1 MVIAYIRVSTNKQ
14 DMETQKIQICK
25 YAHRE
30 NLIIN
35 EFIEAQESSAR
46 SPKQRKINEL
56 KEKLKKDDI
65 LIVYELSRLGRSMF
79 ETINLVLD
87 MSEKG
92 VQFIFLKQP
101 ELSSFKNAHSKL
113 LLTFYAYIAEVEKDF
128 ISQRTKAGLEKAR
141 QKGKKLGRPFETF
154 NSQYD
159 KDIEEI
165 KELLDKKVPIKSIWK
180 ILYKDKNRSYNGLL
194 YFCKKRKLMCN

>member
-14 DMETQKIQICK
+14 DMETQKIQINK
-25 YAHRE
+25 YARKE
-30 NLIIN
+30 NLSIN
-35 EFIEAQESSAR
+35 EFIKVQESAAR

-56 KEKLKKDDI
+56 RDKLKKDDI

-79 ETINLVLD
+79 ETINFVLE
-87 MSEKG
+87 MSERG
-92 VQFIFLKQP
+92 IQFIFLKQP

-141 QKGKKLGRPFETF
+141 KKGKNLGDPLRHLTA
-154 NSQYD
+154 NTT
-159 KDIEEI
+159 
-165 KELLDKKVPIKSIWK
+165 K
-180 ILYKDKNRSYNGLL
+180 ILIK
-194 YFCKKRKLMCN
+194 

>member
-1 MVIAYIRVSTNKQ
+1 MVLAYIRISTNKQ
-14 DMETQKIQICK
+14 DIETQKLQIFK
-25 YAHRE
+25 YVHKE
-30 NLIIN
+30 DLKID
-35 EFIEAQESSAR
+35 EFIEVQESSAK
-46 SPKQRKINEL
+46 SLKQRKINEL

-79 ETINLVLD
+79 ETINLVLEL
-87 MSEKG
+87 SEKG

-141 QKGKKLGRPFETF
+141 ASGKVLGRPIGSHSSMYDEHLET
-154 NSQYD
+154 
-159 KDIEEI
+159 I
-165 KELLDKKVPIKSIWK
+165 KELIAKELSLKSIWK
-180 ILYKDKNRSYNGLL
+180 FIGKKGHYVSFYN
-194 YFCKKRKLMCN
+194 YCKARKLV

>member
-1 MVIAYIRVSTNKQ
+1 MVLAYIRISTNKQ
-14 DMETQKIQICK
+14 DIETQKLQIFK
-25 YAHRE
+25 YAHKE
-30 NLIIN
+30 YLKID
-35 EFIEAQESSAR
+35 EFIEVQESSAK
-46 SPKQRKINEL
+46 SLKQRKINEL

-79 ETINLVLD
+79 ETINLVLEL
-87 MSEKG
+87 SEKG

-141 QKGKKLGRPFETF
+141 ASGKVLGRPIGSHSSMYDEHLET
-154 NSQYD
+154 
-159 KDIEEI
+159 I
-165 KELLDKKVPIKSIWK
+165 KELIAKELSLKSIWK
-180 ILYKDKNRSYNGLL
+180 FIGKKGHYVSFYN
-194 YFCKKRKLMCN
+194 YCKARKLV

>member
-1 MVIAYIRVSTNKQ
+1 MVLAYIRISTNKQ
-14 DMETQKIQICK
+14 DIETQKLQIFK
-25 YAHRE
+25 YAHKE
-30 NLIIN
+30 DLKID
-35 EFIEAQESSAR
+35 EFIEVQESSAK
-46 SPKQRKINEL
+46 SLKQRKINEL

-79 ETINLVLD
+79 ETINLVLEL
-87 MSEKG
+87 SEKG

-141 QKGKKLGRPFETF
+141 ASGKVLGRPIGSHSSMYDEHLET
-154 NSQYD
+154 
-159 KDIEEI
+159 I
-165 KELLDKKVPIKSIWK
+165 KELIAKELSLKSIWK
-180 ILYKDKNRSYNGLL
+180 FIGKKGHYVSFYN
-194 YFCKKRKLMCN
+194 YRKARKLV

>member
-14 DMETQKIQICK
+14 DMETQKIQINK
-25 YAHRE
+25 YARKE
-30 NLIIN
+30 NLSIN
-35 EFIEAQESSAR
+35 EFIKVQESAAR

-56 KEKLKKDDI
+56 RDKLKKDDI

-79 ETINLVLD
+79 ETINFVLE
-87 MSEKG
+87 MSERG
-92 VQFIFLKQP
+92 IQFIFLKQP

-141 QKGKKLGRPFETF
+141 EKGMLK
-154 NSQYD
+154 NSY
-159 KDIEEI
+159 
-165 KELLDKKVPIKSIWK
+165 
-180 ILYKDKNRSYNGLL
+180 
-194 YFCKKRKLMCN
+194 

>member
-14 DMETQKIQICK
+14 DMETQKIQINK
-25 YAHRE
+25 YARKE
-30 NLIIN
+30 NLSIN
-35 EFIEAQESSAR
+35 EFIKVQESAAR

-56 KEKLKKDDI
+56 RDKLKKDDI

-79 ETINLVLD
+79 ETINFGLE
-87 MSEKG
+87 MSERG
-92 VQFIFLKQP
+92 IQFIFLKQP

-141 QKGKKLGRPFETF
+141 EKGKKLGRPFETF
-154 NSQYD
+154 NSKYD
-159 KDIEEI
+159 KDIDKI
-165 KELLDKKVPIKSIWK
+165 KELLDKNVPIKSIWK
-180 ILYKDKNRSYNGLL
+180 ILYKEKNRSYNGLL
-194 YFCKKRKLMCN
+194 YFCKKRKLICN

>member
-1 MVIAYIRVSTNKQ
+1 MVLAYIRISTNKQ
-14 DMETQKIQICK
+14 DIETQKLQIFK
-25 YAHRE
+25 YAHKE
-30 NLIIN
+30 DLKID
-35 EFIEAQESSAR
+35 EFIEVQESSAK
-46 SPKQRKINEL
+46 SLKQRKINEL

-79 ETINLVLD
+79 ETINLVLEL
-87 MSEKG
+87 SEKG

-141 QKGKKLGRPFETF
+141 ASGKVLGRPIGSHSSMYDEHLET
-154 NSQYD
+154 
-159 KDIEEI
+159 I
-165 KELLDKKVPIKSIWK
+165 KELIAKQLSLKSIWK
-180 ILYKDKNRSYNGLL
+180 SIGKKGHYVSFYN
-194 YFCKKRKLMCN
+194 YCKARKLV